1 MGGSPQLA
9 RLSHQQKTS
18 GLQKKSQWH
27 NCIDMS
33 ARAPFVLCARYFL
46 NQDLETL
53 NFFFFTK
60 LNLVKANAYSGVKI
74 QPEVN
79 LSFCIRTK
87 GGIRKVTE
95 QSQSILKNNFYFQY
109 KKKQEKPNILNLIQA
124 LTTQSPL

>member
-1 MGGSPQLA
+1 MCQVFF
-9 RLSHQQKTS
+9 KS
-18 GLQKKSQWH
+18 GLG
-27 NCIDMS
+27 
-33 ARAPFVLCARYFL
+33 
-46 NQDLETL
+46 
-53 NFFFFTK
+53 NFKLFFFTK